1 MRNFSMKIF
10 AFINL
15 FYLKYMKDRTIMIP
29 IYACL
34 SIVVSL
40 TFLAFVLSFFSVAPS
55 FNLKRLALSQPFY
68 LDTRDSKLNLEFTSL
83 TTSTEIQCL
92 KLEIICTAPA
102 GMEYVTL
109 SYIIK
114 NQGTNFLS
122 FSIENGVL
130 NAIDDEQYTSWFFVD
145 YSEQNL
151 FFKTDEELKGE
162 EIFLL
167 PMDTD
172 ILTIQG
178 LFRMTNIPP
187 REFQLIVSSPNINN
201 TEFKV
206 NPRQRSS
213 RNN

>member
-1 MRNFSMKIF
+1 MKVSVKNLSKTS
-10 AFINL
+10 IN
-15 FYLKYMKDRTIMIP
+15 
-29 IYACL
+29 
-34 SIVVSL
+34 
-40 TFLAFVLSFFSVAPS
+40 
-55 FNLKRLALSQPFY
+55 Q
-68 LDTRDSKLNLEFTSL
+68 
-83 TTSTEIQCL
+83 
-92 KLEIICTAPA
+92 
-102 GMEYVTL
+102 L

-151 FFKTDEELKGE
+151 IFKTDEELKGE

>member
-1 MRNFSMKIF
+1 M
-10 AFINL
+10 
-15 FYLKYMKDRTIMIP
+15 
-29 IYACL
+29 
-34 SIVVSL
+34 
-40 TFLAFVLSFFSVAPS
+40 
-55 FNLKRLALSQPFY
+55 
-68 LDTRDSKLNLEFTSL
+68 
-83 TTSTEIQCL
+83 
-92 KLEIICTAPA
+92 
-102 GMEYVTL
+102 

>member
-1 MRNFSMKIF
+1 MMNNIHLGFLLIILNKIF
-10 AFINL
+10 
-15 FYLKYMKDRTIMIP
+15 
-29 IYACL
+29 
-34 SIVVSL
+34 
-40 TFLAFVLSFFSVAPS
+40 
-55 FNLKRLALSQPFY
+55 
-68 LDTRDSKLNLEFTSL
+68 
-83 TTSTEIQCL
+83 
-92 KLEIICTAPA
+92 
-102 GMEYVTL
+102 
-109 SYIIK
+109 
-114 NQGTNFLS
+114 
-122 FSIENGVL
+122 
-130 NAIDDEQYTSWFFVD
+130 
-145 YSEQNL
+145 